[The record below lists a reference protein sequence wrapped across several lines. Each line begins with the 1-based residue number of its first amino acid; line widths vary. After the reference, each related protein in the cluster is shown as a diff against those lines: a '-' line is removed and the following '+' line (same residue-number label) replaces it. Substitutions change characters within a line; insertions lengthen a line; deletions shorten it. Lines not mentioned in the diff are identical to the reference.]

1 MYRMGDKEIEAFA
14 KVVKSGKM
22 FRYHEGG
29 QCDRFEQRFG
39 KYLGVKHVCMTASG
53 TNSLTA
59 GLAGLDLGPGDEV
72 LVPSFTYMATAIAVL
87 AVGAIPV
94 IVDVD
99 ESCLLDPDAVD
110 NAVGPRTRA
119 VIPVH
124 MWGLPCDMRPIMRV
138 ARKHK
143 LLVFEDVCQAVGGGY
158 EGKMLGTFGPAGA
171 FSFNYFKNI
180 SAGEGGAVVTNRTPV
195 FNKAKCMIDPCSFY
209 WKGRRKSFEPFVSN
223 GARASEFEGAILNAQ
238 FDRLPSML
246 RTMRQQK
253 KRILRETAKTGLVA
267 SPTHSPDYEC
277 GSCVMYLLPT
287 EKQAEEFSSLVGCGI
302 AGRTGRHV
310 YTEWDPIFAHKGA
323 HHDALNPFTLKE
335 NKGCRM
341 TYTKDMCARSLDIL
355 NRTVMLGNHPDR
367 KAADVAATIK
377 KIKDAAKQVL
387 GV

>member
-171 FSFNYFKNI
+171 L
-180 SAGEGGAVVTNRTPV
+180 RTSRP
-195 FNKAKCMIDPCSFY
+195 
-209 WKGRRKSFEPFVSN
+209 
-223 GARASEFEGAILNAQ
+223 ARAAQ
-238 FDRLPSML
+238 S
-246 RTMRQQK
+246 
-253 KRILRETAKTGLVA
+253 
-267 SPTHSPDYEC
+267 
-277 GSCVMYLLPT
+277 
-287 EKQAEEFSSLVGCGI
+287 
-302 AGRTGRHV
+302 
-310 YTEWDPIFAHKGA
+310 
-323 HHDALNPFTLKE
+323 
-335 NKGCRM
+335 
-341 TYTKDMCARSLDIL
+341 
-355 NRTVMLGNHPDR
+355 
-367 KAADVAATIK
+367 
-377 KIKDAAKQVL
+377 
-387 GV
+387 